1 MTRIGT
7 AGWQVPPQH
16 ADLFETAGTHLQR
29 YAARFDAVEIN
40 SSFYRPHQP
49 KTYARWAMSV
59 PADFL
64 FAVKIPKEIT
74 HSRRLVGSDDALAV
88 FLGQAEALGDRIG
101 PLLVQLPPSLRFE
114 PSVAGT
120 FLEALRRRF
129 DGNVV
134 VEPRHASWFTDTA
147 EALLADHRTA
157 RVAAS
162 PACVPR
168 AALPGGWPGLTYY
181 RLHGTPEMYY
191 SAYSD
196 ADLDALAA
204 ALRVQASE
212 GRPAWCIFDNTARGS
227 AANDALT
234 LAGKL
239 A

>member
-16 ADLFETAGTHLQR
+16 ADLFETAGSHLQR
-29 YAARFDAVEIN
+29 YARRFDAVEIN

-49 KTYARWAMSV
+49 KTYARWAASV
-59 PADFL
+59 PEDFR

-74 HSRRLVGSDDALAV
+74 HGRRLVDADEALAL
-88 FLGQAEALGDRIG
+88 FLGQVEALGERLG

-114 PSVAGT
+114 PAVAER

-129 DGNVV
+129 DGNVA
-134 VEPRHASWFTDTA
+134 VEPRHPSWFTDA
-147 EALLADHRTA
+147 ADGLLVGGRAA

-181 RLHGTPEMYY
+181 RLHGTPQIYY
-191 SAYSD
+191 SPYSE

-204 ALRVQASE
+204 ALRA
-212 GRPAWCIFDNTARGS
+212 RPSADAPGWCIFDNTARGA
-227 AANDALT
+227 AANDAMRLRR
-234 LAGKL
+234 KL
-239 A
+239 D